1 MMVSKKKIL
10 LGVFLAQFLVLI
22 IFILISSLSSRQY
35 YSNPVTSVDLVTEIS
50 VAPEM
55 EEEAPQPPDEPPPA
69 PEEPEPEPIPELET
83 ESIPEEKTKPAQ
95 KKIIKRIKPI
105 KLPESNLKKRLKDR
119 LSKVKTTSPARPVT
133 RSRINTGNQQ
143 QSPYSWYNTFIQS
156 KMYNLWKRPTRDAVK
171 KDSATTLISFR
182 VYRDGHIESIRLK
195 ESSGSKIMDD
205 SALQAVRAADPL
217 PPLPEGF
224 KGRYEDLAILFEL
237 TD

>member
-1 MMVSKKKIL
+1 MMVSKKIIL

-22 IFILISSLSSRQY
+22 VFILISSLSSRQY
-35 YSNPVTSVDLVTEIS
+35 YSSPVTSVDLVTEIS
-50 VAPEM
+50 VAPEID
-55 EEEAPQPPDEPPPA
+55 EEIPPPPEEPPPP
-69 PEEPEPEPIPELET
+69 PEEPEPEPIPEPET
-83 ESIPEEKTKPAQ
+83 KPIPEEETKPAP
-95 KKIIKRIKPI
+95 KKIIKRIKPE
-105 KLPESNLKKRLKDR
+105 KLPESNLKKRLKER
-119 LSKVKTTSPARPVT
+119 LSKVKTTSARQPVT
-133 RSRINTGNQQ
+133 RSRVSTGNQQ
-143 QSPYSWYNTFIQS
+143 SSYSWYNTFIQS

-171 KDSATTLISFR
+171 KDTATTLISFR

-224 KGRYEDLAILFEL
+224 KVRYEDLAILFEL

>member
-1 MMVSKKKIL
+1 MGSKKKIL

-35 YSNPVTSVDLVTEIS
+35 YSNPVTSVDLITEIS

-55 EEEAPQPPDEPPPA
+55 DEEIPPPPEEPPP
-69 PEEPEPEPIPELET
+69 PLEEPEPEPIPEPKT
-83 ESIPEEKTKPAQ
+83 EPIPEEETKPAP
-95 KKIIKRIKPI
+95 KKIIKRIKPA
-105 KLPESNLKKRLKDR
+105 KLPESNLQKRLKER
-119 LSKVKTTSPARPVT
+119 LSKVKTTTAKQPVT
-133 RSRINTGNQQ
+133 RSRISTGNQQ
-143 QSPYSWYNTFIQS
+143 HSSFSWYNSFIQS

-171 KDSATTLISFR
+171 KDTATALISFR

-195 ESSGSKIMDD
+195 ESSGSQIMDD

>member
-10 LGVFLAQFLVLI
+10 LWVFLSQFLVLI
-22 IFILISSLSSRQY
+22 IYIIISSLSSRKY
-35 YSNPVTSVDLVTEIS
+35 YTNPVTSVDLVTEIS

-55 EEEAPQPPDEPPPA
+55 EEEAPPL
-69 PEEPEPEPIPELET
+69 PEEPEPEPIPEPET
-83 ESIPEEKTKPAQ
+83 EPIPEEVTKPTQ

-119 LSKVKTTSPARPVT
+119 LSKVKTTSARQPVT
-133 RSRINTGNQQ
+133 RSRSSSTGNQQ
-143 QSPYSWYNTFIQS
+143 QSTYSWYNTFIQS
-156 KMYNLWKRPTRDAVK
+156 KMYSLWKRPTRDAVK
-171 KDSATTLISFR
+171 KDTATTLISFR
-182 VYRDGHIESIRLK
+182 VYRDGHIESIRMK